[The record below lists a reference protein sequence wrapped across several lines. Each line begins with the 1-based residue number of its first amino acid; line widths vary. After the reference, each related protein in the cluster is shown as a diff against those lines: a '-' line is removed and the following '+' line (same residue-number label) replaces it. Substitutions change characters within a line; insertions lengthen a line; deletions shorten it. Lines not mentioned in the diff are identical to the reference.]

1 MNWKKYYK
9 RHSDTIIGAAVL
21 GIVYLAQ
28 AALRPLSA
36 PEEYDFIVELQKLFP
51 AYPDNRFL
59 LRLPAIA
66 ATFVC
71 GAMMMRLSCI
81 FKFKR
86 PGMTA
91 AYYLLFP
98 MVFYA
103 GTSASGA
110 PLMIA
115 GILMALWGMI
125 KAAATEKLSKRAV
138 AVFTALPGVIVAAAY
153 AQSGFCCRDDF
164 YLLIPPV
171 LVLLCAALLNRME
184 MMDKE
189 RARRFLNRMIYCCT
203 GIAAALGIVIL
214 LPALLRHFKVDFPP
228 RLALYQAGERILRP
242 MMMVLVPMVWFY
254 LAKSANKCGK
264 KLLLSAGALGFF
276 LFVLPMTLPWNIQ
289 RQIYIGKVFEKLS
302 GELSRT
308 DTVCFVDGEHASF
321 FRKYFKQKVYIY
333 GKDKINIAPEQLK
346 SAVAENLKA
355 HNVAVVCTN
364 RKQELEAPRF
374 AGKQYVVGRYRL
386 FYYYKNGVKK

>member
-1 MNWKKYYK
+1 MNLKKYYK

-21 GIVYLAQ
+21 GGIYLVQ
-28 AALRPLSA
+28 AALRPLAA
-36 PEEYDFIVELQKLFP
+36 PEEYDFIVELQRLLP

-59 LRLPAIA
+59 LRLPAVA
-66 ATFVC
+66 ATWVC
-71 GAMMMRLSCI
+71 GAMIMHLAQV

-98 MVFYA
+98 MVFYD

-110 PLMIA
+110 PFMIA
-115 GILMALWGMI
+115 GILMALRGMI
-125 KAAATEKLSKRAV
+125 KASATAKLSKRAV

-153 AQSGFCCRDDF
+153 AQSGFCRGDDF

-171 LVLLCAALLNRME
+171 LVLICAALLNRME
-184 MMDKE
+184 ALDKE
-189 RARRFLNRMIYCCT
+189 RTRRFLNRIIYCCI
-203 GIAAALGIVIL
+203 GIATALGIVVL

-228 RLALYQAGERILRP
+228 RLALYSSGERILRP
-242 MMMVLVPMVWFY
+242 MVMILVPIVWFY

-276 LFVLPMTLPWNIQ
+276 FFVLPMTLPWSIQ
-289 RQIYIGKVFEKLS
+289 RQIYIGKTFEKLS
-302 GELSRT
+302 GEISRT
-308 DTVCFVDGEHASF
+308 DTVCFVDAGHASF
-321 FRKYFKQKVYIY
+321 FRKYFKQNVHVVAD
-333 GKDKINIAPEQLK
+333 GKNNMTSEQLK
-346 SAVAENLKA
+346 SAVAENLKS

-374 AGKQYVVGRYRL
+374 AGKQYVVGSYRL